1 MFDPA
6 LKKLFKNS
14 LYYKD
19 ESLNCKQNP
28 INYKIVAHMIF
39 FIYNRGTMMKIFRSL
54 FGPAANKT
62 SAGVLAAKFG
72 LKLQGDA
79 NAPVRGVAPIA
90 DARPGQL
97 AFYSTEQNSNA
108 FKILPVEVLEKTR
121 ATVILVQ
128 PEMAK
133 HAPEGATL
141 LITDSPR
148 GNIVKILGEIYR
160 EKPRFG
166 ISKNA
171 HIERG
176 VFFRKKRTTY
186 VGQFATIERGAVI
199 EPGAKIYPYAY
210 IGRNVVIGRNT
221 IVQSG
226 AHIENATIGADSV
239 INSGAV
245 IGKDGFGYT
254 RQNGK
259 NIFIPHVGRVVLGER
274 VSIGANTCIDR
285 GAMTDTCVGD
295 GTKIDNLCQIAHG
308 VVIGKECFLAS
319 GVGLAGGVVI
329 GDRALLGGHVGVA
342 NGVHI
347 GNDAS
352 VGANSGVFRNIPDG
366 QSHMGYPAG
375 PGTEFMRHYA
385 WLRKQVKN

>member
-1 MFDPA
+1 MHFY
-6 LKKLFKNS
+6 KN
-14 LYYKD
+14 
-19 ESLNCKQNP
+19 
-28 INYKIVAHMIF
+28 VANDIF
-39 FIYNRGTMMKIFRSL
+39 FIYNRGTMMKAIRSL
-54 FGPAANKT
+54 FMPAANKT
-62 SAGVLAAKFG
+62 TAGALAEKFG

-79 NAPVRGVAPIA
+79 SAPVRGVAPIA
-90 DARPGQL
+90 DAKPGQL

-108 FKILPVEVLEKTR
+108 FKILPIEVLQKTR
-121 ATVILVQ
+121 ATVILIQ
-128 PEMAK
+128 PEQVQ
-133 HAPEGATL
+133 HAPQGATL

-166 ISKNA
+166 VSKNA
-171 HIERG
+171 HIDRG
-176 VFFRKKRTTY
+176 VFFRKKRTNY

-199 EPGAKIYPYAY
+199 EPGVKIFPYAY
-210 IGRNVVIGRNT
+210 IGRNVVLGRGT
-221 IVQSG
+221 VVQTG

-239 INSGAV
+239 INAGAV

-259 NIFIPHVGRVVLGER
+259 NVFIPHVGRVVIGER
-274 VSIGANTCIDR
+274 VSVGANTCIDR
-285 GAMTDTCVGD
+285 GAMTDTKIGD

-308 VVIGKECFLAS
+308 VVVGTECFLAS
-319 GVGLAGGVVI
+319 GVGLAGGVVV

-347 GNDAS
+347 GDDAS
-352 VGANSGVFRNIPDG
+352 VGANSGVFRNIPNG
-366 QSHMGYPAG
+366 ESHMGYPAG

-385 WLRKQVKN
+385 WLKKQMKN